1 MKSLAGA
8 YMPIII
14 FMSDGYATDNYKK
27 QLDIIR
33 QNKMFRRATKIGFA
47 VGDADVKMIA
57 EVVGNSE
64 AVIRTTDLEVF
75 AKLMRFVSVTS
86 SVLRS
91 QSSTQTE
98 GTTGAD
104 VVKEAEEQG
113 MVDSQDLVEVLPD
126 YSAEEPWVDP
136 DWA

>member
-33 QNKMFRRATKIGFA
+33 QNKMFHRATKIGFA

-113 MVDSQDLVEVLPD
+113 VVDSQDLVEVLPD